1 MIWLNYSIMLFQG
14 YAEMQ
19 IPLWSLEQSDEQNN
33 WEKWS
38 FFKWKIGVIWPLF
51 LTEILKAL
59 IWNFCSWMKYHQ
71 IFTKTGQLIY
81 SLTNHV
87 MRQLNYFLT
96 IIMSMICLLTTFALV
111 IRDNFPIL
119 LNSSKYNRL
128 LLASSIFQLT
138 FSQMEKFL
146 VRL

>member
-1 MIWLNYSIMLFQG
+1 
-14 YAEMQ
+14 
-19 IPLWSLEQSDEQNN
+19 
-33 WEKWS
+33 
-38 FFKWKIGVIWPLF
+38 
-51 LTEILKAL
+51 
-59 IWNFCSWMKYHQ
+59 MKYHQ

-96 IIMSMICLLTTFALV
+96 IIMSMICLLTPFALV

>member
-1 MIWLNYSIMLFQG
+1 
-14 YAEMQ
+14 
-19 IPLWSLEQSDEQNN
+19 
-33 WEKWS
+33 
-38 FFKWKIGVIWPLF
+38 
-51 LTEILKAL
+51 
-59 IWNFCSWMKYHQ
+59 MKYHQ

-119 LNSSKYNRL
+119 LNSGKYNRL